1 MSELTE
7 RFKNLKPWASTWGER
22 ETVLR
27 QRATMPAPEG
37 EEKEN
42 GGGDVRL
49 HRGIATRRV

>member
-7 RFKNLKPWASTWGER
+7 RFKTIKPWASTWAER

-27 QRATMPAPEG
+27 QRATMPTPEG

-42 GGGDVRL
+42 GGVFVRP
-49 HRGIATRRV
+49 HRGVATRGS